1 MIKNL
6 RKKFILVSMC
16 SMLAVLLGIVG
27 GVLTAGYQRM
37 TERTD
42 RVLEML
48 AENNGEFPVADMERR
63 LPEKPDRKEKTPHL
77 SPEVPYETRYF
88 SVTFDEAGTVLET
101 QTGNV
106 AAVQEEDAETYGEAV
121 WKKGKTKGFYGSY
134 RYLIRKEAEPMGIF
148 VDCSRELDSFYVLLR
163 ASILLSLL
171 GSSMVFLLVLFFSR
185 RVFRPVAESYEKQK
199 QFITD
204 AGHELKTPLTIIDA
218 NTEVL
223 EMTGGE
229 NEWTASIRKQVKR
242 LTKLTQQMV
251 ALTRMEEGNGQKEM
265 CMLCISQVIEEAAEP
280 FCQVAENEGKKL
292 LLSIEP
298 GIQGKANEML
308 LYQLVSLLLDNALKY
323 SLPESSISLTF
334 RKKGKRAELVVS
346 NETDMVS
353 KGDLDILFERFYRT
367 DASRNSETGGSGI
380 GLSVAKAIVQMHKGR
395 IHAASID
402 GKQITFTAVWER

>member
-1 MIKNL
+1 MIKSL

-16 SMLAVLLGIVG
+16 SMLVVLLGIVG
-27 GVLTAGYQRM
+27 GILAAGYRRIA
-37 TERTD
+37 ERAD
-42 RVLEML
+42 HVLQML
-48 AENNGEFPVADMERR
+48 AENNGEFPFEDMERKP
-63 LPEKPDRKEKTPHL
+63 PEKPVRTQKDFHL
-77 SPEVPYETRYF
+77 SPELPYETRYF
-88 SVTFDEAGTVLET
+88 SVIYDEEGTVLET
-101 QTGNV
+101 KTGNI
-106 AAVQEEDAETYGEAV
+106 AAVQEADAETYGYAV
-121 WKKGKTKGFYGSY
+121 WKKGKTKGFYGNY
-134 RYLIRKEAEPMGIF
+134 RYLIQKKTEPMGIF

-163 ASILLSLL
+163 ASIFLSFL
-171 GSSMVFLLVLFFSR
+171 GSSMVLILVLFFSK

-298 GIQGKANEML
+298 GIQGNANEML

-334 RKKGKRAELVVS
+334 RKKGKRVELVVS

-380 GLSVAKAIVQMHKGR
+380 GLSVAKAIVQSHKGR
-395 IHAASID
+395 IHAASAD
-402 GKQITFTAVWER
+402 GRTIVVTALWER

>member
-1 MIKNL
+1 MIKSL

-27 GVLTAGYQRM
+27 GILTTGYRRIAERADHVLQ
-37 TERTD
+37 
-42 RVLEML
+42 ML
-48 AENNGEFPVADMERR
+48 AENNGEFLFEDMERR
-63 LPEKPDRKEKTPHL
+63 PPEKPERTQEDFRL
-77 SPEVPYETRYF
+77 SPELPYETRYF
-88 SVTFDEAGTVLET
+88 SVIYDEEGTVLET
-101 QTGNV
+101 KTGNI
-106 AAVQEEDAETYGEAV
+106 AAVQEADAETYGNAV
-121 WKKGKTKGFYGSY
+121 WNKGKTKGFYGSY
-134 RYLIRKEAEPMGIF
+134 RYLIQKKTESMGIF
-148 VDCSRELDSFYVLLR
+148 MDCSRELDSFYVLLR
-163 ASILLSLL
+163 ASIFLSFL
-171 GSSMVFLLVLFFSR
+171 GLSMVLILVLFFSK

-223 EMTGGE
+223 EMTEGE
-229 NEWTASIRKQVKR
+229 NEWTVSIRKQVKR
-242 LTKLTQQMV
+242 LTRLTQQMV
-251 ALTRMEEGNGQKEM
+251 ELTRMEEGKGTEEM
-265 CMLCISQVIEEAAEP
+265 CMLCLSQVIQEAAAP

-298 GIQGKANEML
+298 GIQGNANEML

-380 GLSVAKAIVQMHKGR
+380 GLSVAKAIVQSHKGR
-395 IHAASID
+395 IHAASAD
-402 GKQITFTAVWER
+402 GRTIVVTALWER